1 MPKMSVELLSRDPI
15 AQGTLRYRFTKP
27 AELSFLAGQYVS
39 LGIPNPPYRDKKGPR
54 RPLTL
59 ASAPSDDHLEF
70 AWRTSD
76 SAFKTILAEAPLGGS
91 YEVVG
96 PIGAFSLHEDS
107 SIPAVFVAG
116 GIGITP
122 FRSILREV
130 AARGLDHRITL
141 IYSNRCPEEAAYLDE
156 LSGLAGRLPNLRLV
170 LTMTRAEDSVR
181 GWDGLRHR
189 IDLDFLREQVGDL
202 TAPIF
207 YVAGPS
213 RIIAAVS
220 QALTEAGA
228 DLARLKK
235 DEFTGYSASPRE

>member
-1 MPKMSVELLSRDPI
+1 MPKLAVELVSRDEI

-39 LGIPNPPYRDKKGPR
+39 LGIPNPAYRDKKGPR

-76 SAFKTILAEAPLGGS
+76 SAFKTILAEAPPGGT

-96 PIGAFSLHEDS
+96 PIGAFSLHDDA

-122 FRSILREV
+122 FRSILRDV
-130 AARGLDHRITL
+130 AARGLTHRITL
-141 IYSNRCPEEAAYLDE
+141 VYSNRRPEDAAYLDE
-156 LSGLAGRLPNLRLV
+156 LQELAARLSNLRLV
-170 LTMTRAEDSVR
+170 LTMTRAEESAR
-181 GWDGLRHR
+181 GWDGLGRR
-189 IDLDFLREQVGDL
+189 IDLDFLREHVGDL
-202 TAPIF
+202 TAPTF

-220 QALTEAGA
+220 EALTEAGA

-235 DEFTGYSASPRE
+235 DEFTGYGAAPRE